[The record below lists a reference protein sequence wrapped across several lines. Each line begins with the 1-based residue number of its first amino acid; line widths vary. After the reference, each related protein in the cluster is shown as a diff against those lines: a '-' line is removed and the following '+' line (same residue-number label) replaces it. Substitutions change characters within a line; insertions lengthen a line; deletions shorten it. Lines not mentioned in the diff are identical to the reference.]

1 MNLNDLLPMVLF
13 TSARPHDI
21 RLLRRLLAFVARF
34 RTVGAQS
41 EILPLKSAS
50 FPRLSPYPIT
60 IFQILVLVSK
70 IGIISAHFIVL
81 VFAVVVVSAFITRF
95 RAVRFELLLLPFKI
109 APRAGLLAHPEAVFG
124 AFVSVPK

>member
-41 EILPLKSAS
+41 EILPLKTTS
-50 FPRLSPYPIT
+50 FPRLSSYPIT
-60 IFQILVLVSK
+60 IFEILVLVSK
-70 IGIISAHFIVL
+70 IGIISAHSIVFVIVVAATCTFFL
-81 VFAVVVVSAFITRF
+81 VVLAFVARF
-95 RAVRFELLLLPFKI
+95 RAVPC
-109 APRAGLLAHPEAVFG
+109 
-124 AFVSVPK
+124 